1 MKQKWSVPAGTL
13 QQHIVDQPFPRDAS
27 ELFRRFETR
36 RRLDARRRLETWRRF
51 VARLEAWRRL
61 EARRRLEAG
70 RRSWGRLGLRHNF
83 AGHSDKAGKH
93 DGSEQTE
100 RPSTV
105 RYLHQIFLHWA
116 ARLGDAIAF
125 KTIRT
130 LRTETAAAANR
141 PRPSRTK

>member
-13 QQHIVDQPFPRDAS
+13 QQRIVDQPYPRGAFK
-27 ELFRRFETR
+27 LLRRFET
-36 RRLDARRRLETWRRF
+36 WR
-51 VARLEAWRRL
+51 
-61 EARRRLEAG
+61 
-70 RRSWGRLGLRHNF
+70 RLGLRHNF
-83 AGHSDKAGKH
+83 AGHSDEAGKH

-105 RYLHQIFLHWA
+105 KYLHQIFLHWA